1 MSLKSLKKVQI
12 IFCQTTVILFKKIF
26 IDNCISNSNKYKNC
40 AIEDQTIGNLLEST
54 GNLGSKIWNLVP
66 VHMKDLKA
74 PNTFKNQIKK
84 QIPKDCPCH
93 LCKVY
98 VVQVGFCRSFCDY
111 LLPLVEFSIACFIQF
126 FYPILFYLFLFSF
139 YCSFMYFYFHSCIYS
154 FYKFIYLLIFFLIKK
169 FFFFI
174 TITAKRKKSIVY
186 VFMCLC
192 CICVQLL
199 CIYVYFVV

>member
-12 IFCQTTVILFKKIF
+12 FFCQTTVILFKKIF

-93 LCKVY
+93 LCKSICSTGWFL
-98 VVQVGFCRSFCDY
+98 QKLLRLFASFSGIQYC
-111 LLPLVEFSIACFIQF
+111 LLYPVFLLSYFILFISFFVLLF
-126 FYPILFYLFLFSF
+126 FYVFLFPFMYLFIL
-139 YCSFMYFYFHSCIYS
+139 
-154 FYKFIYLLIFFLIKK
+154 
-169 FFFFI
+169 
-174 TITAKRKKSIVY
+174 
-186 VFMCLC
+186 
-192 CICVQLL
+192 
-199 CIYVYFVV
+199 

>member
-40 AIEDQTIGNLLEST
+40 AIEDQTIGNLLESI

-126 FYPILFYLFLFSF
+126 FFYPILFYLFLFSF

-154 FYKFIYLLIFFLIKK
+154 FYKFIYLLIFF
-169 FFFFI
+169 
-174 TITAKRKKSIVY
+174 
-186 VFMCLC
+186 
-192 CICVQLL
+192 
-199 CIYVYFVV
+199 

>member
-98 VVQVGFCRSFCDY
+98 VVQVGFVEASAIICFLQWNSVLFV
-111 LLPLVEFSIACFIQF
+111 LPSF

-154 FYKFIYLLIFFLIKK
+154 FYKFIYLLIFFLIKN

-174 TITAKRKKSIVY
+174 IITAKRKKSIVY

>member
-12 IFCQTTVILFKKIF
+12 FFCQTTVILFKKIF

-40 AIEDQTIGNLLEST
+40 AIEDQTIGNLLESI

-93 LCKVY
+93 LCKSICSTGWFL
-98 VVQVGFCRSFCDY
+98 QKLLRLFASFSGIQYC
-111 LLPLVEFSIACFIQF
+111 LLYPVFLLSYFILFISFFVLLF
-126 FYPILFYLFLFSF
+126 FYVFLFPFMYLFIL
-139 YCSFMYFYFHSCIYS
+139 
-154 FYKFIYLLIFFLIKK
+154 
-169 FFFFI
+169 
-174 TITAKRKKSIVY
+174 
-186 VFMCLC
+186 
-192 CICVQLL
+192 
-199 CIYVYFVV
+199 

>member
-54 GNLGSKIWNLVP
+54 GNLGSRIWNLVP

-111 LLPLVEFSIACFIQF
+111 LLPLVEFSIVCFTQF
-126 FYPILFYLFLFSF
+126 FLSYFILFISFFVLLFFYVFLFPFMYLFIL
-139 YCSFMYFYFHSCIYS
+139 
-154 FYKFIYLLIFFLIKK
+154 
-169 FFFFI
+169 
-174 TITAKRKKSIVY
+174 
-186 VFMCLC
+186 
-192 CICVQLL
+192 
-199 CIYVYFVV
+199 

>member
-12 IFCQTTVILFKKIF
+12 FFCQTTVILFQKIF

-40 AIEDQTIGNLLEST
+40 AIEDQTIGNLLESI

-93 LCKVY
+93 LCKSICSTGWFL
-98 VVQVGFCRSFCDY
+98 QKLLRLFASFSGIQYC
-111 LLPLVEFSIACFIQF
+111 LLYPVFLLSYFILFISFFVLLF
-126 FYPILFYLFLFSF
+126 FYVFLFPFMYLFIL
-139 YCSFMYFYFHSCIYS
+139 
-154 FYKFIYLLIFFLIKK
+154 
-169 FFFFI
+169 
-174 TITAKRKKSIVY
+174 
-186 VFMCLC
+186 
-192 CICVQLL
+192 
-199 CIYVYFVV
+199 

>member
-12 IFCQTTVILFKKIF
+12 FFCQTTVILFKKIF

-40 AIEDQTIGNLLEST
+40 AIEDQTIGNLLESI

-93 LCKVY
+93 LCKSICSTGWFL
-98 VVQVGFCRSFCDY
+98 QKLLRLFASF
-111 LLPLVEFSIACFIQF
+111 SGIQYCL
-126 FYPILFYLFLFSF
+126 FYPVFFILFY
-139 YCSFMYFYFHSCIYS
+139 
-154 FYKFIYLLIFFLIKK
+154 FIY
-169 FFFFI
+169 FFFRFI
-174 TITAKRKKSIVY
+174 V
-186 VFMCLC
+186 
-192 CICVQLL
+192 LL
-199 CIYVYFVV
+199 CIFISIHVFIHFINLFIY